1 MTNSQVR
8 TLFLTNKL
16 PYPPIGGAPLR
27 NWQNIHH
34 MMKYGPVGVFFL
46 CAEHEQPDSAPV
58 APPGV
63 ALWRF
68 QAVGKRPFLSKIGRR
83 IRLMLW
89 LLTQADPLTDMHYTP
104 AVAQELDRILTEFKP
119 DVVVFEEIWLYCYL
133 STIQRHPCRIIFDAH
148 NAETSLF
155 HQIFATEV
163 HQGFKNKIES
173 GIRLALIE
181 RMERNFVQ
189 AADQVWTCSQE
200 DAELLQSFSSKPALT
215 AVIPNGIDV
224 DSFEGV
230 RSQSYTLNGE
240 LQPTAHTVIFT
251 ASFSYAPN
259 ALAAQFLMDQIYPQ
273 LRQAYPDCQLLLVG
287 KDPTDAMLEAAK
299 TDRNIVVTG
308 KVPDVRP
315 YLTAASVVLVPL
327 LQGGGTRLKIL
338 EAFAACRPVVSTAK
352 GAEGINAQ
360 DGEHLLIRDE
370 VADLVAGI
378 SQIWQDKALA
388 QKLTSSAYDLV
399 QAEYSWT
406 AVGRKLD
413 GAIAPLLGAPSPVSE
428 NVGIPV

>member
-8 TLFLTNKL
+8 TLFLTNKQ

-68 QAVGKRPFLSKIGRR
+68 QTVGKRPLVSKITRR
-83 IRLMLW
+83 VRLMTW
-89 LLTQADPLTDMHYTP
+89 LLTQAEPLTDMHYTP
-104 AVAQELDRILTEFKP
+104 AVAEELDRIMTEFKP

-148 NAETSLF
+148 NAETALF
-155 HQIFATEV
+155 HQIFGAEE
-163 HQGFKNKIES
+163 HQGLKNKLES
-173 GIRLALIE
+173 GLRLALIE
-181 RMERNFVQ
+181 RMERNFVR

-200 DAELLQSFSSKPALT
+200 DADLLQSFSAKPALT
-215 AVIPNGIDV
+215 SVIPNGIDV
-224 DSFEGV
+224 DSFEPV
-230 RSQSYTLNGE
+230 RSHAYTLNLE
-240 LQPTAHTVIFT
+240 LKPTLHTVIFT

-259 ALAAQFLMDQIYPQ
+259 ALAAQFLIDQIYPKLQ
-273 LRQAYPDCQLLLVG
+273 QAYPDCQLLLVG

-299 TDRNIVVTG
+299 NDPSIVVTG

-315 YLTAASVVLVPL
+315 YLAAASVVLVPL

-360 DGEHLLIRDE
+360 DGEQILIRDDVE
-370 VADLVAGI
+370 GLVAGI
-378 SQIWQDKALA
+378 SELWQDKVFA
-388 QKLTSSAYDLV
+388 QKLASAAFDLV

-413 GAIAPLLGAPSPVSE
+413 HAIAPLLGSPNPVSE
-428 NVGIPV
+428 VGIPV